1 MTLIV
6 IIKVFAI
13 IILLL
18 LSALS
23 SGSETALTAVS
34 KQRAHRQKDK
44 GAKNANFILKIKEFK
59 DEFITGILLANNLF
73 NILATALMT
82 ELLVSEFGGL
92 GVSVATIFMTL
103 MIVIFSEVTP
113 KIFAI
118 NKPMTFALKV
128 SKFFYF
134 YTKLIKPIVNLINK
148 VSNKII
154 KLIGLNLNADQSKII
169 EEEFEGAVQ
178 LQKQYSKDGEYE
190 ADYMSNIL
198 ELKKLKV
205 DELMTHRN
213 EILFINLDDPYK
225 QNFKAISSSTF
236 TRIPVIKGNFNNL
249 VGIIDI
255 RDFLKGSSLEESNE
269 SIERN
274 TFQPVFIPQNK
285 LAMKQLIDFKSSR
298 EHMALIVD
306 EYGEIQGLI
315 TLEDIIEE
323 IIGEIFDETDTDETY
338 LEKIDSNNYL
348 FNGNASVREINRSLD
363 INLPDQFVTL
373 SGLIHDLAKEIPKVG
388 KVFFIEDVKL
398 QIISGSINK
407 INKVKLSIWYFYF

>member
-6 IIKVFAI
+6 IIKILAI

-34 KQRAHRQKDK
+34 KQRAHRQNEK

-255 RDFLKGSSLEESNE
+255 RDFLKDSSLEESNE

-398 QIISGSINK
+398 QIISRSINK
-407 INKVKLSIWYFYF
+407 INKVKLSI

>member
-6 IIKVFAI
+6 IIKILAI

-134 YTKLIKPIVNLINK
+134 YTKLINDFNC
-148 VSNKII
+148 
-154 KLIGLNLNADQSKII
+154 
-169 EEEFEGAVQ
+169 
-178 LQKQYSKDGEYE
+178 Y
-190 ADYMSNIL
+190 
-198 ELKKLKV
+198 
-205 DELMTHRN
+205 
-213 EILFINLDDPYK
+213 YK
-225 QNFKAISSSTF
+225 NF
-236 TRIPVIKGNFNNL
+236 
-249 VGIIDI
+249 
-255 RDFLKGSSLEESNE
+255 
-269 SIERN
+269 
-274 TFQPVFIPQNK
+274 
-285 LAMKQLIDFKSSR
+285 
-298 EHMALIVD
+298 
-306 EYGEIQGLI
+306 
-315 TLEDIIEE
+315 
-323 IIGEIFDETDTDETY
+323 
-338 LEKIDSNNYL
+338 SNNNPT
-348 FNGNASVREINRSLD
+348 F
-363 INLPDQFVTL
+363 
-373 SGLIHDLAKEIPKVG
+373 
-388 KVFFIEDVKL
+388 
-398 QIISGSINK
+398 IISIILRFRDCFNSSIK
-407 INKVKLSIWYFYF
+407 TKSL

>member
-6 IIKVFAI
+6 IIKILAI

-154 KLIGLNLNADQSKII
+154 
-169 EEEFEGAVQ
+169 
-178 LQKQYSKDGEYE
+178 
-190 ADYMSNIL
+190 IL
-198 ELKKLKV
+198 
-205 DELMTHRN
+205 
-213 EILFINLDDPYK
+213 Y
-225 QNFKAISSSTF
+225 
-236 TRIPVIKGNFNNL
+236 
-249 VGIIDI
+249 
-255 RDFLKGSSLEESNE
+255 
-269 SIERN
+269 
-274 TFQPVFIPQNK
+274 
-285 LAMKQLIDFKSSR
+285 
-298 EHMALIVD
+298 
-306 EYGEIQGLI
+306 Y
-315 TLEDIIEE
+315 
-323 IIGEIFDETDTDETY
+323 
-338 LEKIDSNNYL
+338 
-348 FNGNASVREINRSLD
+348 
-363 INLPDQFVTL
+363 
-373 SGLIHDLAKEIPKVG
+373 
-388 KVFFIEDVKL
+388 
-398 QIISGSINK
+398 
-407 INKVKLSIWYFYF
+407 